1 MYGYRSEAGVIKGEH
16 DSDKLMLLFDWIRHS
31 FESRLEIK
39 SHLKSS
45 PAMSLEMFWK
55 FYKIWEMTDKAVK
68 VRKFWFVKHSSKT
81 TFL

>member
-1 MYGYRSEAGVIKGEH
+1 MRLVSLKGNTIPINQH
-16 DSDKLMLLFDWIRHS
+16 FYLTGFGHR

-45 PAMSLEMFWK
+45 PAMSLEIFWK
-55 FYKIWEMTDKAVK
+55 FDKIWEMTDKAIK
-68 VRKFWFVKHSSKT
+68 VRKFWFVKHSSKA